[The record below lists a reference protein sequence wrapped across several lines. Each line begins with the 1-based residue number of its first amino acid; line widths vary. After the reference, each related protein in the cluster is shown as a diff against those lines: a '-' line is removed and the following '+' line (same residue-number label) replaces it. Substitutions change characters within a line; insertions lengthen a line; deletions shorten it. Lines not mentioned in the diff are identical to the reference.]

1 MSRPQRNF
9 TGVQFE
15 SLRLVIDA
23 AFNTFSDELEEAYYG
38 NRLADGSLDKTQGW
52 RAGVSKP
59 FRGFNK
65 RATPAL
71 SQALFEKIQG
81 ALNQIYTLV
90 LHDQNVT
97 QGLPFSRS
105 DYDKD
110 LPSRAADDIVDA
122 ARRARRVLT
131 TQEKIDLDDA
141 LTSLAPVKVIEDRRA
156 SLNTLRTDD
165 LAVFNM
171 LQTWA
176 TSQGFNIDPDRTD

>member
-23 AFNTFSDELEEAYYG
+23 SFNTFSDELEEAFYG
-38 NRLADGSLDKTQGW
+38 NRQADGSLDKTTGW

-81 ALNQIYTLV
+81 ALHQIYMLV
-90 LHDQNVT
+90 LHDENVT

-122 ARRARRVLT
+122 ARQARRVLT
-131 TQEKIDLDDA
+131 SQERTDLDAA
-141 LTSLAPVKVIEDRRA
+141 LTSATPVKVIEDRRTA
-156 SLNTLRTDD
+156 LKGLRTND

-176 TSQGFNIDPDRTD
+176 TSQSFNIDPDRTD